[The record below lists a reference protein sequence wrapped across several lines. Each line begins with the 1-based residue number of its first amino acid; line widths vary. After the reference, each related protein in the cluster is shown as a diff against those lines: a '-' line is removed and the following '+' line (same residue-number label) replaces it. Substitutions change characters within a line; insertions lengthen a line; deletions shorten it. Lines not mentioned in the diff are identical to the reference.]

1 MVLDLLRKLD
11 GHKTMGPDG
20 LHRRVLREM
29 ADVASKPLSVI
40 LWQSWLTRDVPVD
53 WILANMT
60 RIFKRA
66 GEMILVATDLAVSRQ
81 CRGRLWN
88 G

>member
-1 MVLDLLRKLD
+1 MIHEEMVLDLLQKLD

-40 LWQSWLTRDVPVD
+40 LWQSWLTKMSQKTGDQQ
-53 WILANMT
+53 M
-60 RIFKRA
+60 
-66 GEMILVATDLAVSRQ
+66 
-81 CRGRLWN
+81 
-88 G
+88 